1 MRELT
6 PKAHEYIDY
15 VVGDVVG
22 NSEIEGASLCNDGEK
37 PFAYLVSIPI
47 ETDERL
53 VVETCNELFHALGLL
68 PPGKD
73 LALGEMGD
81 YCHVVRGASSEGECY
96 VVNFNHP
103 GVLDFRDGDPECQ
116 FILKNW
122 DFCDDDCDTAR

>member
-22 NSEIEGASLCNDGEK
+22 NSEIVGASLCNDGEN

-103 GVLDFRDGDPECQ
+103 AVLDFRDGDPECQ

-122 DFCDDDCDTAR
+122 DFCDDDCVTAR